1 MNVVGKHDHMCLAR
15 RRLIPNNVSSNPHG
29 NGNSIENDFDNDNGI
44 GNCTVV
50 LRSMM
55 ASVAA
60 AGNKRT

>member
-1 MNVVGKHDHMCLAR
+1 M
-15 RRLIPNNVSSNPHG
+15 PNNVSSNPHG

-55 ASVAA
+55 ASQCGCCWQQEDLTP
-60 AGNKRT
+60 GNKAGFINLP